1 MQEVTGESFLGSVTV
16 KIPENGIWKSGE
28 VEVITEVLVPL
39 GTLDD
44 HMEVRGIWTFILHTE
59 Q

>member
-1 MQEVTGESFLGSVTV
+1 MQEVTGESFLGRVPE

-44 HMEVRGIWTFILHTE
+44 HMEVL
-59 Q
+59 